1 MFAGYKTVVA
11 GGISIVM
18 GLATMMGVTIEPST
32 MAAIS
37 QNIDVVVGGGMTLY
51 GLVMIVL
58 RAFTKSPMFKKPE

>member
-11 GGISIVM
+11 GGISIIM

-37 QNIDVVVGGGMTLY
+37 QHIDTVVGSGMTLY
-51 GLVMIVL
+51 GLLMIVL